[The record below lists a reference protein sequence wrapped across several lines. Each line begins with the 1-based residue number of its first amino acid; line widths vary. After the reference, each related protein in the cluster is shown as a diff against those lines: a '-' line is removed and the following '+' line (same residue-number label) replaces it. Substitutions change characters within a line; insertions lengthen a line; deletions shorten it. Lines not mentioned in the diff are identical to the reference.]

1 MRLVAEDIWTD
12 AEWRL
17 GTEVRMVQQA
27 GGPLSLRERRL
38 AEVCGSQERALRLL
52 AAVARAERQLDALL
66 EVRDSA
72 PQFTVR
78 PVPQR
83 CLAASSQVQ
92 ARVGRT
98 ANAPARA
105 ELYAAAVCAVG
116 FAWSAINSGVHR

>member
-1 MRLVAEDIWTD
+1 MRLIVDDVWTD

-17 GTEVRMVQQA
+17 GTEVRTVQQA

-66 EVRDSA
+66 EVRDGA

-78 PVPQR
+78 PVPQ
-83 CLAASSQVQ
+83 AAPASSRTP
-92 ARVGRT
+92 ARAGRT

-116 FAWSAINSGVHR
+116 FAWSAISSGVHR